1 MQARTKGFDEVKWK
15 LVTQPG
21 CGEARVWTPD
31 TLSFF
36 LSRQDPPSDE
46 AQVVKTGCQDLWPVW
61 VGNGE
66 WGTVRG
72 GGLTQRPYLDVLE
85 KEGVK
90 SLCKEIC
97 K

>member
-15 LVTQPG
+15 LVTEPG

-46 AQVVKTGCQDLWPVW
+46 AGPEHRWSRQVVKTSGQFGW
-61 VGNGE
+61 GMGSGE
-66 WGTVRG
+66 
-72 GGLTQRPYLDVLE
+72 L
-85 KEGVK
+85 
-90 SLCKEIC
+90 
-97 K
+97 